1 MGDATEKYFL
11 AVLDETLTI
20 LHDNDI
26 EHLVIGSVANTA
38 HLGDHWEAGSDID
51 FLISKADAERC
62 LEIFP
67 TYGYATHVRDTY
79 WIYKAAK
86 PNVTIDLIFKASS
99 RVELDDEML
108 AASVTRPFERFELRV
123 PAVEDMALLFVL
135 LDTDDR
141 QGYWYDAMRY
151 LRIVDDWDYFLARAE
166 RYGPRKMLSALLYAA
181 ESHIEVPERA
191 IEVLLGLS
199 V

>member
-1 MGDATEKYFL
+1 
-11 AVLDETLTI
+11 
-20 LHDNDI
+20 
-26 EHLVIGSVANTA
+26 VIGSIANTA
-38 HLGDHWEAGSDID
+38 HLGDTWEAGSDID
-51 FLISKADAERC
+51 FLMTKADADRA

-67 TYGYATHVRDTY
+67 TYGYSMHVRDPY

-86 PNVTIDLIFKASS
+86 PNVTIDLIFKASL

-108 AASVTRPFERFELRV
+108 AASVVRRFDRFELRV
-123 PAVEDMALLFVL
+123 PAAEDMTLLYVL

-141 QGYWYDAMRY
+141 RGYWYDAMRF
-151 LRIVDDWDYFLARAE
+151 LRVVDDWDYLLTRAE

-181 ESHIEVPERA
+181 ESHIPIPERA

-199 V
+199 VA